1 MADQELEFKISNRR
15 SVQQV
20 KELKEQLRKEAKARE
35 LAEVEGWREGG
46 RDMCVSHIILT
57 QPLFFV

>member
-35 LAEVEGWREGG
+35 LAEVKGG
-46 RDMCVSHIILT
+46 RERYVCHTS
-57 QPLFFV
+57 F